1 MKSPGFAQRFPL
13 SKIFVVLLSL
23 IFVVFISSCTQN
35 ESTDQVAELPS
46 DQEVTQTIRAQLDAT
61 TQIPSDS
68 ISIETQDGIVTLS
81 GGIDNLL
88 VKKEAN
94 KIAQSTYG
102 VLAVVNQLKIEASRP
117 DDAVDKDVDTA
128 ISTDAAMES
137 WKITSQV
144 NNGIVTLE
152 GVVDTWQERQLVA
165 TVASG
170 VKGVKGIN
178 NNLVVNYDQ
187 SRTDEEIKA
196 EVEQRLKMNSQVNSN
211 MIKVDV
217 TDGNVTLTGAI
228 GSAYEKSL
236 AQDLARVTG
245 VKSVAADRLE
255 VHPEYDNAMFSTEKI
270 ETLTADQVRE
280 AIVST
285 FRYDPRVPEDKVSV
299 QIENNTAILEGS
311 VVNLNSKLAAESD
324 ARNTAGVN
332 EVINN
337 IEVEHKIVV
346 EPGVPTTDEAI
357 TQRLANAIDRD
368 PYVEKTAVTLKVE
381 GGLAKI
387 DGTVNSQFE
396 KEQLNKIASNV
407 KGVIAINNSVEV
419 TAGGQ
424 DT

>member
-1 MKSPGFAQRFPL
+1 MKSPGFAERFSL
-13 SKIFVVLLSL
+13 SKIFVLSL
-23 IFVVFISSCTQN
+23 IFVVLISSCTQN
-35 ESTDQVAELPS
+35 GSTDQVAELPS
-46 DQEVTQTIRAQLDAT
+46 DQEVTKTIRAQLDAA

-88 VKKEAN
+88 ARKEAN

-152 GVVDTWQERQLVA
+152 GIVDTWQERQLVA

-170 VKGVKGIN
+170 VKGVKDIN
-178 NNLVVNYDQ
+178 NNLIVNYDQ

-217 TDGNVTLTGAI
+217 TDGKVTLTGAI

-245 VKSVAADRLE
+245 VESVAADRLE
-255 VHPEYDNAMFSTEKI
+255 VHPEYENGCSVLERSRPLL
-270 ETLTADQVRE
+270 LT
-280 AIVST
+280 
-285 FRYDPRVPEDKVSV
+285 
-299 QIENNTAILEGS
+299 
-311 VVNLNSKLAAESD
+311 
-324 ARNTAGVN
+324 
-332 EVINN
+332 
-337 IEVEHKIVV
+337 
-346 EPGVPTTDEAI
+346 
-357 TQRLANAIDRD
+357 RLGKR
-368 PYVEKTAVTLKVE
+368 
-381 GGLAKI
+381 
-387 DGTVNSQFE
+387 
-396 KEQLNKIASNV
+396 
-407 KGVIAINNSVEV
+407 
-419 TAGGQ
+419 
-424 DT
+424 